1 MILLVD
7 DQEFNLDAI
16 EIILKYR
23 LNLDIKTTCV
33 RANSGQQAFDI
44 IKEDAEQNNY
54 ARSSFKLI
62 LMDYEMPEINGP

>member
-1 MILLVD
+1 MAENTIENHNSICDLVDIDKLNVEEEGKVESKNLILLVD

-33 RANSGQQAFDI
+33 RANSGQ
-44 IKEDAEQNNY
+44 
-54 ARSSFKLI
+54 
-62 LMDYEMPEINGP
+62 